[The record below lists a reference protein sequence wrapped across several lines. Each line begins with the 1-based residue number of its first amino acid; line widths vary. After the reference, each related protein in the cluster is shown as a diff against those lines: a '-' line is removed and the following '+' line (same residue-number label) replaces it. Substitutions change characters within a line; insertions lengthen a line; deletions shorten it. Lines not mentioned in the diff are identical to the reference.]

1 MYLLLSIFLAS
12 ILGFILMM
20 TGPLVGGIVAF
31 GIVAGCLFRGLYLLH
46 DIHHRVSKITPE
58 RDKVKEA
65 YQKYLNERESSSS

>member
-1 MYLLLSIFLAS
+1 MYLLLSIFLATV
-12 ILGFILMM
+12 LGFFLMM
-20 TGPLVGGIVAF
+20 TGPLVGEIVAF

-46 DIHHRVSKITPE
+46 DIHHRISKITPK